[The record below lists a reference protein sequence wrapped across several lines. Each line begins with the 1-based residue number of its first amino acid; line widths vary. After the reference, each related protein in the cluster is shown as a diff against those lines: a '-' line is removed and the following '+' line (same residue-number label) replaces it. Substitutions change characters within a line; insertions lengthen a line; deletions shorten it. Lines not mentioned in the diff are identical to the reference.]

1 MEKNYKN
8 RKLIIGI
15 IIIGAFISSLNQT
28 VMTASLPKIMTEF
41 NITAGVGQWLT
52 TGYLLF
58 MGVMIPC
65 TGFLMEHFSS
75 KKLYLVSVSLFF
87 IGCAAA
93 AFSPNVYLLLLS
105 RIIQALGAGIL
116 LPLPQVVA
124 FRLYKPEER
133 GTIMGIVGLT
143 TGFAPAFGP
152 TFAG

>member
-105 RIIQALGAGIL
+105 RIIQAL
-116 LPLPQVVA
+116 
-124 FRLYKPEER
+124 
-133 GTIMGIVGLT
+133 
-143 TGFAPAFGP
+143 
-152 TFAG
+152 